1 MATTKK
7 TSSKKTTSKRK
18 ISKTKKSTAGKAK
31 SPARGKRRMTA
42 KPSEELRIAVTFKRP
57 SDGLGLVRYG
67 AGMTSEVVGTFEP
80 DQQTI
85 GKAVSALEKEGFRV
99 SSRGRMAIVV
109 RGHKKDFERVFGT
122 KISPFAMRADKMN
135 RPSSDSVFFPKKGA
149 PWNPDP
155 DIIELI
161 DDAYIQWPHIY
172 MNQRFTPPPSPLP
185 PRISYHHLRVPGDVA
200 LLTNAARAHRE
211 GVTGVGV
218 RVAMVDSGFAHG
230 HPYFQEMGYNSAVT
244 LAAGANKVD
253 LDGVGH
259 GTGES
264 ANLFAI
270 APDITF
276 IGVKVDNEDNPYL
289 GASMLEGF
297 QEALRHSPDV
307 ISVSMGYD
315 LCPTNING
323 NRISNNHLTVLPNS
337 LIALEAEIQAAVA
350 DGVVVVFSSGNGHV
364 GFPGMMPDVISAG
377 GVFVEE
383 DGTMKA
389 SDYASAFDSKIYAG
403 RNVPDFCGL
412 VGMAVNHAEYIML
425 PIQPGCSIDTDES
438 ATDETGPNDGWGVFS
453 GTSAA
458 APQVAGACALMLQVD
473 SSLTLGDIKQILRR
487 NCRDVTLGSAN
498 PASNENNGGM
508 PAGFGDDG
516 ATGAG
521 LMDIYAALS
530 QL

>member
-1 MATTKK
+1 
-7 TSSKKTTSKRK
+7 
-18 ISKTKKSTAGKAK
+18 
-31 SPARGKRRMTA
+31 
-42 KPSEELRIAVTFKRP
+42 
-57 SDGLGLVRYG
+57 
-67 AGMTSEVVGTFEP
+67 MTSEVVNTFEP
-80 DQQTI
+80 DQQTV
-85 GKAVSALEKEGFRV
+85 GKAVAALEKDGFRV
-99 SSRGRMAIVV
+99 SSRGRMALVV
-109 RGHKKDFERVFGT
+109 RGLKKDFERVFGT
-122 KISPFAMRADKMN
+122 KLTPFAMRTDKIT
-135 RPSSDSVFFPKKGA
+135 RPSSDSVFFPAKDA
-149 PWNPDP
+149 PWDPDP
-155 DIIELI
+155 TLLELI

-185 PRISYHHLRVPGDVA
+185 PRVSFHHLRVPGDVA
-200 LLTNAARAHRE
+200 LLTNAARAHRA
-211 GVTGVGV
+211 GVTGDGV

-244 LAAGANKVD
+244 LAPGANKVD

-297 QEALRHSPDV
+297 QEALRHHPDV

-315 LCPTNING
+315 LCPTNNSG
-323 NRISNNHLTVLPNS
+323 ARTSNMHLTTLPNS
-337 LIALEAEIQAAVA
+337 LRALEAEVQAAVA
-350 DGVVVVFSSGNGHV
+350 DGIVVVFSAGNGHV

-377 GVFVEE
+377 GVFVDE
-383 DGTMKA
+383 DGTMRA
-389 SDYASAFDSKIYAG
+389 SDYASAFDSKIYPG
-403 RNVPDFCGL
+403 RHVPDFCGL
-412 VGMAVNHAEYIML
+412 VGMAANHAEYIML

-438 ATDETGPNDGWGVFS
+438 ATDETASDDGWGVFS

-473 SSLTLGDIKQILRR
+473 PNLTPGDIKQILRR
-487 NCRDVTLGSAN
+487 NCRDVTLGNAN

-516 ATGAG
+516 ATGSG
-521 LMDIYAALS
+521 LLDVYAALR